1 MEDNKRPHN
10 GIPLIHKQMA
20 CIMRAVGAIGKTEK
34 NSGQGWN
41 FRGIDNVYN
50 SLHQHMAEAG
60 IYTTSEIL
68 DKSREERTTRNGSV
82 LAYTILKIRYTF
94 HAKDASEVST
104 EVIGEGMDSGDKSS
118 NKAMAV
124 AHKYALLQA
133 FMVPT
138 EEQKDPDAEVHEV
151 APLEKI
157 SEEQLGTVINM
168 LQASGSDQK
177 RFCDFFKISSV
188 KELPAESFRT
198 AHGMLLTKMDAD
210 GASK

>member
-1 MEDNKRPHN
+1 MEDNKRPRN

-20 CIMRAVGAIGKTEK
+20 CIMRAVGAIGKTET

-68 DKSREERTTRNGSV
+68 DKSREERTTRSGSV

-138 EEQKDPDAEVHEV
+138 EEIKDPDVDVHEV
-151 APLEKI
+151 LPVAKI
-157 SEEQLGTVINM
+157 SEDQVGKVVNM
-168 LQASGSDQK
+168 LQATGSDQK
-177 RFCDFFKISSV
+177 RFCHFFKIGSV
-188 KELPAESFRT
+188 AELPVTKFDEANSMLESKMT
-198 AHGMLLTKMDAD
+198 AAK
-210 GASK
+210 

>member
-1 MEDNKRPHN
+1 
-10 GIPLIHKQMA
+10 
-20 CIMRAVGAIGKTEK
+20 
-34 NSGQGWN
+34 
-41 FRGIDNVYN
+41 
-50 SLHQHMAEAG
+50 
-60 IYTTSEIL
+60 
-68 DKSREERTTRNGSV
+68 
-82 LAYTILKIRYTF
+82 
-94 HAKDASEVST
+94 
-104 EVIGEGMDSGDKSS
+104 
-118 NKAMAV
+118 MAV

-138 EEQKDPDAEVHEV
+138 EEQKDPAAEVHEV

-157 SEEQLGTVINM
+157 SEEQLGTEINM